1 METTANLLRKQ
12 ALGRVR
18 ERSYDLIVIGGGV
31 TGAGI
36 ALDAAHRGMSVL
48 LLEKTD
54 FASGTSSR
62 STKLIHGGLRY
73 LKQLEFRL
81 VWQVGRERA
90 ILHRLARHLVHPE
103 KMLLPIVRG
112 GSLGKFSTS
121 LGVWVYDL
129 LAGVA
134 PRDRRVM
141 LSRGEALAAEPLLD
155 TEKVLG
161 ACLYAEYRTDD
172 ARLTFALIKTAME
185 HGADCMNYLEAKGFI
200 YDEKGAV
207 KGVRMKDNTNR
218 DTPVF
223 EVQAKCVV
231 NAAGPWADQVMEMDQ
246 PKKQKNLFLSKGVH
260 LVVPYSRLPL
270 RQSAY
275 FDLQD
280 GRMAFAIPRNGTT
293 YIGTTD
299 TRYAESID
307 DVQALEE
314 DAAYLIEGTRQ
325 MFPSVDLVR
334 SDVVSSWA
342 GLRPLIYEPNK
353 PGSEISRKEE
363 VFLTD
368 SGLISIAGGKLTG
381 YRLMAKRVVD
391 IAAKNLQKTV
401 AVKYPSCKTHQIRL
415 WGNRFETRDE
425 MEAFLRTLEK
435 RVISAGLPLS
445 RASYLLQNY
454 GGQAEKI
461 LDTMEAQASPDAEPR
476 LLLAELHYA
485 IREESAVRPMDF
497 LLRRTGRAYFEMPG
511 LENYLPLV
519 LSVFQQQWE
528 WKQEQLA
535 GEEASTRAALDKLS
549 MRHG

>member
-1 METTANLLRKQ
+1 MKTTANFLRKQ
-12 ALGRVR
+12 VLARV
-18 ERSYDLIVIGGGV
+18 SGQGYDLIVIGGGV

-36 ALDAAHRGMSVL
+36 ALDAASRGMSVL
-48 LLEKTD
+48 LLEKAD

-73 LKQLEFRL
+73 LKQFEFRL

-121 LGVWVYDL
+121 LGVWVYDV

-134 PRDRRVM
+134 PRDRRAM
-141 LSRGEALAAEPLLD
+141 LARSEALAAEPLLD

-172 ARLTFALIKTAME
+172 ARLTLALVKTAMDY
-185 HGADCMNYLEAKGFI
+185 GADCINYLEANGFL
-200 YDEKGAV
+200 YDASRAI
-207 KGVRMKDNTNR
+207 KGVRMKDRVNP
-218 DTPVF
+218 DAPAI
-223 EVQAKCVV
+223 EVEAKCVV

-260 LVVPYSRLPL
+260 VVVPYSRLPL

-275 FDLQD
+275 FDMQD
-280 GRMAFAIPRNGTT
+280 GRMAFAIPRNGMT

-314 DAAYLIEGTRQ
+314 DAAYLIEGTRR
-325 MFPSVDLVR
+325 MFPSVNLKR

-353 PGSEISRKEE
+353 PGSEMSRKEE
-363 VFLTD
+363 VFIAD

-381 YRLMAKRVVD
+381 YRIMAKRVVD
-391 IAAKNLQKTV
+391 IAAEKLQNRMSG
-401 AVKYPSCKTHQIRL
+401 KYPSCKTHQIKL
-415 WGNRFETRDE
+415 WGNSFETQDA
-425 MEAFLRTLEK
+425 MEEFLRALEK
-435 RVISAGLPLS
+435 RVTAVQLPVS

-454 GGQAEKI
+454 GGQSGKVLEA
-461 LDTMEAQASPDAEPR
+461 MEAEESSDAETR

-485 IREESAVRPMDF
+485 IREESVVCPMDF
-497 LLRRTGRAYFEMPG
+497 LLRRTGRAYFEMQS
-511 LENYLPLV
+511 LEHYLPLV
-519 LSVFQQQWE
+519 LKVFQQQWE
-528 WKQEQLA
+528 WSGEQRA
-535 GEEASTRAALDKLS
+535 EEEAIVHIALDKLS

>member
-1 METTANLLRKQ
+1 MKTTANFLRKQ
-12 ALGRVR
+12 TLDRVSSR
-18 ERSYDLIVIGGGV
+18 CYDLIVIGGGV

-36 ALDAAHRGMSVL
+36 ALDAASRGMSVL
-48 LLEKTD
+48 LLEKAD

-121 LGVWVYDL
+121 LGVWVYDI

-134 PRDRRVM
+134 PRDRRAM
-141 LSRGEALAAEPLLD
+141 LSRSEALAAEPLLD
-155 TEKVLG
+155 AERVLG

-172 ARLTFALIKTAME
+172 ARLTLALVKTAME
-185 HGADCMNYLEAKGFI
+185 QGADCINYLEASAFL
-200 YDEKGAV
+200 YDEVGAI
-207 KGVRMKDNTNR
+207 KGVRIKDHANP

-223 EVQAKCVV
+223 EVEAKCVV

-260 LVVPYSRLPL
+260 LVVPYARLPL

-275 FDLQD
+275 FDMQD

-307 DVQALEE
+307 DVQALES
-314 DAAYLIEGTRQ
+314 DAAYLLEGTRR
-325 MFPSVDLVR
+325 MFPSADLKR

-363 VFLTD
+363 VFIAD

-381 YRLMAKRVVD
+381 YRIMAKRVLDLVVQ
-391 IAAKNLQKTV
+391 NLQKK
-401 AVKYPSCKTHQIRL
+401 APGKYPPCKTQQIRL
-415 WGNRFETRDE
+415 WGNSFGTW
-425 MEAFLRTLEK
+425 EAMQDFLRALEK
-435 RVISAGLPLS
+435 RVTAVGLPLS

-454 GGQAEKI
+454 GDQSGKVLEA
-461 LDTMEAQASPDAEPR
+461 MEPEASSDPETR
-476 LLLAELHYA
+476 LLLAELRYA
-485 IREESAVRPMDF
+485 IREESVVRPMDF
-497 LLRRTGRAYFEMPG
+497 LLRRTGRAYFEMSA
-511 LENYLPLV
+511 LAHVLPLV
-519 LSVFQQQWE
+519 LTVFQQEWQWSA
-528 WKQEQLA
+528 EQLA
-535 GEEASTRAALDKLS
+535 EEEALTHIALDKLS
-549 MRHG
+549 MRQA